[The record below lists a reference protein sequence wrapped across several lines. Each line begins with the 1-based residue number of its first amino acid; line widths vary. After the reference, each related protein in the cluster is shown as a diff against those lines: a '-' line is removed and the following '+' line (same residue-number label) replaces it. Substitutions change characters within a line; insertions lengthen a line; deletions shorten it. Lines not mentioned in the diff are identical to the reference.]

1 VLMNTEEKDCGQTGG
16 AMELSLADRWILSR
30 FEKTVASVNDSITNY
45 RFDHAAQAI
54 YDFTWNEYCDWYLE
68 LSKPVLTSGDAS
80 EAQQRGTRR
89 TLVQVLEAL
98 LRLAH
103 PIMPYITE
111 EIWQRVAPLAGVSG
125 ETIMRQSYPQASDF
139 TADSASEGEMQW
151 VMDFI
156 IGIRKIRSGMNIAP
170 SKPLPV
176 LLENGSADDQGKLQR
191 NELFLQRL
199 ARTESI
205 TWLAAGTAAPESAI
219 ALVGEMRLLVPM
231 AGLIDKEAEL
241 TRLTKEIG
249 KLEIEIEKLAGR
261 LGNENFVAKAPAEL
275 VEKEKGRLAEMRNAL
290 TQLTEQKAKIE
301 RL

>member
-1 VLMNTEEKDCGQTGG
+1 
-16 AMELSLADRWILSR
+16 ME
-30 FEKTVASVNDSITNY
+30 
-45 RFDHAAQAI
+45 
-54 YDFTWNEYCDWYLE
+54 
-68 LSKPVLTSGDAS
+68 
-80 EAQQRGTRR
+80 
-89 TLVQVLEAL
+89 VLETL

-111 EIWQRVAPLAGVSG
+111 EIWQRVSPLVGTAPREGS
-125 ETIMRQSYPQASDF
+125 ERQTIMLQAYPQAGDF
-139 TADSASEGEMQW
+139 TVDATAEGEMQW

-156 IGIRKIRSGMNIAP
+156 VGIRKIRSGMNIAP
-170 SKPLPV
+170 SKALPV
-176 LLENGSADDQGKLQR
+176 LLQNGSADDQAKLQR

-205 TWLAAGTAAPESAI
+205 TWLEAGATAPESAI

-241 TRLTKEIG
+241 ARLTKEIG

-261 LGNENFVAKAPAEL
+261 LTNENFVAKAPAEL
-275 VEKEKGRLAEMRNAL
+275 VEKEKGRLGEMRVAL
-290 TQLTEQKAKIE
+290 GQLTEQKAKIE